1 MAPRRPDPHP
11 SRHRDASAQVF
22 VADLAD
28 PVLHPDDL
36 HHLGRVL
43 RLRRGEAVAAADG
56 VGSFRPCRFTGD
68 ATLEPAGDTIAT
80 DRPEPALAVGFAPV
94 KGDRPELV
102 VQKLTEL
109 GIDRIVVF
117 GAARSVVRWDGER
130 ADRHVE
136 RLRRVAREAAQQC
149 RRLWLPTVERSTLG
163 DLRDAGAVLADAGG
177 RTPRS
182 TDRLV
187 LVGPEGGWSDQE
199 RHGVGTVALGEHV
212 LRAETAAIAAGV
224 VMAALRAG
232 ELTSDLPHSG

>member
-1 MAPRRPDPHP
+1 MAPPTPDPDP
-11 SRHRDASAQVF
+11 PGHRDASAQVF
-22 VADLAD
+22 VADLAH
-28 PVLHPDDL
+28 PVLDPEDL

-43 RLRRGEAVAAADG
+43 RLRRGEGVAAADG
-56 VGSFRPCRFTGD
+56 AGSFRPCRFTGD
-68 ATLEPAGDTIAT
+68 ASLEPAGDSVST

-130 ADRHVE
+130 ADRHLE

-149 RRLWLPTVERSTLG
+149 RRLWLPTLERSSLE

-177 RTPRS
+177 RAPRP

-199 RHGVGTVALGEHV
+199 RHGMGTVGLGEHV

-224 VMAALRAG
+224 VLAALRAG
-232 ELTSDLPHSG
+232 LLTSDLPHSG